1 MIKRLLT
8 ICAATILL
16 AACETAST
24 DSNEVVGSSSG
35 SSSGTGAAASASSNT
50 STSSNTSNASNAS
63 NTSNTSNTSNAAS
76 ESASSSAESSVASG
90 SSSSSSSSSIGSIK
104 SPDELL
110 AKVGSTVYFDYDQST
125 LTAEAQAT
133 LDRQAAF
140 LKASPSFR
148 ITIEGHCDERG
159 TREYNLALGDRRA
172 SAARDYLVAKGI
184 NASRL
189 STISYGKERPSV
201 GGSNETSYSLNRR
214 SVSKID

>member
-1 MIKRLLT
+1 MGISMIKRLLT
-8 ICAATILL
+8 ICAATFLL

-35 SSSGTGAAASASSNT
+35 SSSGSGAAASASSNT
-50 STSSNTSNASNAS
+50 SSDAGGTTSAGTTSAGT
-63 NTSNTSNTSNAAS
+63 TSAGTTSAGGA
-76 ESASSSAESSVASG
+76 
-90 SSSSSSSSSIGSIK
+90 SSIGSIRT
-104 SPDELL
+104 PDELL
-110 AKVGSTVYFDYDQST
+110 AKVGSTVYFDYDQSS
-125 LTAEAQAT
+125 LSSEAQAT

-148 ITIEGHCDERG
+148 LIIEGHCDERG

-172 SAARDYLVAKGI
+172 SAVRDYLVAKGI

-201 GGSNETSYSLNRR
+201 GGSNETSYALNRR
-214 SVSKID
+214 SVSRIDS

>member
-16 AACETAST
+16 SACETAST
-24 DSNEVVGSSSG
+24 DSNEVVGSSGG
-35 SSSGTGAAASASSNT
+35 SSSGTNAAASASSNT
-50 STSSNTSNASNAS
+50 STSSNT
-63 NTSNTSNTSNAAS
+63 AS
-76 ESASSSAESSVASG
+76 ET
-90 SSSSSSSSSIGSIK
+90 SSSSSSSSSSASNAGGSSSIGSIK
-104 SPDELL
+104 SPEELL
-110 AKVGSTVYFDYDQST
+110 ARVGSTVYFDYDQST
-125 LTAEAQAT
+125 LTDEAQAT

-172 SAARDYLVAKGI
+172 SAVRDYLVAKGI

-189 STISYGKERPSV
+189 TTISYGKERPSV

-214 SVSKID
+214 AISKID

>member
-16 AACETAST
+16 SACETAST
-24 DSNEVVGSSSG
+24 DSNEVVGSSGG
-35 SSSGTGAAASASSNT
+35 SSSGTNAAASASSNT
-50 STSSNTSNASNAS
+50 STSSNT
-63 NTSNTSNTSNAAS
+63 AS
-76 ESASSSAESSVASG
+76 ET
-90 SSSSSSSSSIGSIK
+90 SSSSSSSSSSSASNAGGSSSIGSIK
-104 SPDELL
+104 SPEELL
-110 AKVGSTVYFDYDQST
+110 ARVGSTVYFDYDQST
-125 LTAEAQAT
+125 LTDEAQAT

-172 SAARDYLVAKGI
+172 SAVRDYLVAKGI

-189 STISYGKERPSV
+189 TTISYGKERPSV

-214 SVSKID
+214 AISKID

>member
-1 MIKRLLT
+1 MGISMIKRLLT
-8 ICAATILL
+8 ICAATFLL

-35 SSSGTGAAASASSNT
+35 SSSGSGAAASASSNT
-50 STSSNTSNASNAS
+50 STSNTSSDAGG
-63 NTSNTSNTSNAAS
+63 TT
-76 ESASSSAESSVASG
+76 SASSAGGA
-90 SSSSSSSSSIGSIK
+90 SSIGSIRT
-104 SPDELL
+104 PDELL
-110 AKVGSTVYFDYDQST
+110 AKVGSTVYFDYDQSS
-125 LTAEAQAT
+125 LTSEAQAT

-148 ITIEGHCDERG
+148 LVIEGHCDERG

-172 SAARDYLVAKGI
+172 SAVRDYLVAKGI

-201 GGSNETSYSLNRR
+201 GGSNDTSYALNRR
-214 SVSKID
+214 SVSRIDS

>member
-16 AACETAST
+16 SACETAST
-24 DSNEVVGSSSG
+24 DSNEVVGSSGG
-35 SSSGTGAAASASSNT
+35 SSSGTNAAASASSNT
-50 STSSNTSNASNAS
+50 STSSNT
-63 NTSNTSNTSNAAS
+63 AS
-76 ESASSSAESSVASG
+76 ET
-90 SSSSSSSSSIGSIK
+90 SSSSSSSSSASNAGGSSSIGSIK
-104 SPDELL
+104 SPEELL
-110 AKVGSTVYFDYDQST
+110 ARVGSTVYFDYDQST
-125 LTAEAQAT
+125 LTDEAQAT

-172 SAARDYLVAKGI
+172 SAVRDYLVAKGI

-189 STISYGKERPSV
+189 TTISYGKERPSV

-214 SVSKID
+214 AISKID

>member
-1 MIKRLLT
+1 MGISMIKRLLT
-8 ICAATILL
+8 ICAATFLL

-35 SSSGTGAAASASSNT
+35 SSSGSGAAASASSNT
-50 STSSNTSNASNAS
+50 SSDSGGTTSAGTTSAGT
-63 NTSNTSNTSNAAS
+63 TSAGGA
-76 ESASSSAESSVASG
+76 
-90 SSSSSSSSSIGSIK
+90 SSIGSIRT
-104 SPDELL
+104 PDELL
-110 AKVGSTVYFDYDQST
+110 AKVGSTVYFDYDQSS
-125 LTAEAQAT
+125 LTSEAQAT

-148 ITIEGHCDERG
+148 LVIEGHCDERG

-172 SAARDYLVAKGI
+172 SAVRDYLVAKGI

-201 GGSNETSYSLNRR
+201 GGSNDTSYALNRR
-214 SVSKID
+214 SVSRIDS

>member
-1 MIKRLLT
+1 MGISMIKRLLT
-8 ICAATILL
+8 ICAATFLL

-35 SSSGTGAAASASSNT
+35 SSSGSGAAASASSNT
-50 STSSNTSNASNAS
+50 SSDAGGTTSAGTTSAGGA
-63 NTSNTSNTSNAAS
+63 
-76 ESASSSAESSVASG
+76 
-90 SSSSSSSSSIGSIK
+90 SSIGSIRT
-104 SPDELL
+104 PDELL
-110 AKVGSTVYFDYDQST
+110 AKVGSTVYFDYDQSS
-125 LTAEAQAT
+125 LTSEAQAT

-148 ITIEGHCDERG
+148 LIIEGHCDERG

-172 SAARDYLVAKGI
+172 SAVRDYLVAKGI

-214 SVSKID
+214 SVSRIDS

>member
-1 MIKRLLT
+1 MGISMIKRLLT
-8 ICAATILL
+8 ICAATFLL

-35 SSSGTGAAASASSNT
+35 SSSGSGAAASASSNT
-50 STSSNTSNASNAS
+50 SSDAGGTTSAGTTSAGT
-63 NTSNTSNTSNAAS
+63 TSAGGA
-76 ESASSSAESSVASG
+76 
-90 SSSSSSSSSIGSIK
+90 SSIGSIRT
-104 SPDELL
+104 PDELL
-110 AKVGSTVYFDYDQST
+110 AKVGSTVYFDYDQSS
-125 LTAEAQAT
+125 LTSEAQAT

-148 ITIEGHCDERG
+148 LIIEGHCDERG

-172 SAARDYLVAKGI
+172 SAVRDYLVAKGI

-201 GGSNETSYSLNRR
+201 GGSNETSYALNRR
-214 SVSKID
+214 SVSRIDS

>member
-8 ICAATILL
+8 ICAATFLL

-35 SSSGTGAAASASSNT
+35 SSSGSGAAASASSNT
-50 STSSNTSNASNAS
+50 SSNTSSDAGGT
-63 NTSNTSNTSNAAS
+63 TSAGGA
-76 ESASSSAESSVASG
+76 
-90 SSSSSSSSSIGSIK
+90 SSIGSIRT
-104 SPDELL
+104 PDELL
-110 AKVGSTVYFDYDQST
+110 AKVGSTVYFDYDQSS
-125 LTAEAQAT
+125 LTSEAQAT

-148 ITIEGHCDERG
+148 LVIEGHCDERG

-172 SAARDYLVAKGI
+172 SAVRDYLVAKGI

-201 GGSNETSYSLNRR
+201 GGSNDTSYALNRR
-214 SVSKID
+214 SVSRIDS

>member
-8 ICAATILL
+8 ICAATFLL

-35 SSSGTGAAASASSNT
+35 SSSGSGAAASASSNT
-50 STSSNTSNASNAS
+50 STSNTSSDAGGT
-63 NTSNTSNTSNAAS
+63 TSAG
-76 ESASSSAESSVASG
+76 SAGGA
-90 SSSSSSSSSIGSIK
+90 SSIGSIRT
-104 SPDELL
+104 PDELL
-110 AKVGSTVYFDYDQST
+110 AKVGSTVYFDYDQSS
-125 LTAEAQAT
+125 LTSEAQAT

-148 ITIEGHCDERG
+148 LVIEGHCDERG

-172 SAARDYLVAKGI
+172 SAVRDYLVAKGI

-201 GGSNETSYSLNRR
+201 GGSNDTSYALNRR
-214 SVSKID
+214 SVSRIDS

>member
-8 ICAATILL
+8 ICAATFLL

-35 SSSGTGAAASASSNT
+35 SSSGSGAAASASSNT
-50 STSSNTSNASNAS
+50 SSD
-63 NTSNTSNTSNAAS
+63 
-76 ESASSSAESSVASG
+76 ASG
-90 SSSSSSSSSIGSIK
+90 TTSAGTTSAGTTSAGGASSIGSIRT
-104 SPDELL
+104 PDELL
-110 AKVGSTVYFDYDQST
+110 AKVGSTVYFDYDQSS
-125 LTAEAQAT
+125 LTSEAQAT

-148 ITIEGHCDERG
+148 LIIEGHCDERG

-172 SAARDYLVAKGI
+172 SAVRDYLVAKGI

-201 GGSNETSYSLNRR
+201 GGSNDTSYALNRR
-214 SVSKID
+214 SVSRIDS

>member
-1 MIKRLLT
+1 MGISMIKRLLT
-8 ICAATILL
+8 ICAATFLL

-35 SSSGTGAAASASSNT
+35 SSSGSGAAASASSNT
-50 STSSNTSNASNAS
+50 SSDAGGTTSAGTTSAGT
-63 NTSNTSNTSNAAS
+63 TSAGGA
-76 ESASSSAESSVASG
+76 
-90 SSSSSSSSSIGSIK
+90 SSIGSIRT
-104 SPDELL
+104 PDELL
-110 AKVGSTVYFDYDQST
+110 AKVGSTVYFDYDQSS
-125 LTAEAQAT
+125 LTSEAQAT

-148 ITIEGHCDERG
+148 IIIEGHCDERG

-172 SAARDYLVAKGI
+172 SAVRDYLVAKGI

-201 GGSNETSYSLNRR
+201 GGSNDTSYALNRR
-214 SVSKID
+214 SVSRIDS

>member
-8 ICAATILL
+8 ICAATFLL

-35 SSSGTGAAASASSNT
+35 SSSGSGAAASASSNT
-50 STSSNTSNASNAS
+50 SSDAGGTTSAGTTSAGT
-63 NTSNTSNTSNAAS
+63 TSAGGA
-76 ESASSSAESSVASG
+76 
-90 SSSSSSSSSIGSIK
+90 SSIGSIRT
-104 SPDELL
+104 PDELL
-110 AKVGSTVYFDYDQST
+110 AKVGSTVYFDYDQSS
-125 LTAEAQAT
+125 LTSEAQAT

-172 SAARDYLVAKGI
+172 SAVRDYLVAKGI

-201 GGSNETSYSLNRR
+201 GGSNDTSYALNRR
-214 SVSKID
+214 SVSRIDS

>member
-8 ICAATILL
+8 ICAATFLL

-35 SSSGTGAAASASSNT
+35 SSSGSGAAASASSNT
-50 STSSNTSNASNAS
+50 SGDAGGTTSAGGTTTAAGTTSAGGA
-63 NTSNTSNTSNAAS
+63 
-76 ESASSSAESSVASG
+76 
-90 SSSSSSSSSIGSIK
+90 SSIGSIRT
-104 SPDELL
+104 PDELL
-110 AKVGSTVYFDYDQST
+110 AKVGSTVYFDYDQSS
-125 LTAEAQAT
+125 LTSEAQAT

-148 ITIEGHCDERG
+148 LVIEGHCDERG

-172 SAARDYLVAKGI
+172 SAVRDYLVAKGI

-201 GGSNETSYSLNRR
+201 GGSNDTSYALNRR
-214 SVSKID
+214 SVSRIDS

>member
-8 ICAATILL
+8 ICAATFLL

-35 SSSGTGAAASASSNT
+35 SSSGSGAAASASSNT
-50 STSSNTSNASNAS
+50 SSDAGGTTSAGTTSAGT
-63 NTSNTSNTSNAAS
+63 TSAGGA
-76 ESASSSAESSVASG
+76 
-90 SSSSSSSSSIGSIK
+90 SSIGSIRT
-104 SPDELL
+104 PDELL
-110 AKVGSTVYFDYDQST
+110 AKVGSTVYFDYDQSS
-125 LTAEAQAT
+125 LTSEAQAT

-148 ITIEGHCDERG
+148 LVIEGHCDERG

-172 SAARDYLVAKGI
+172 SAVRDYLVAKGI

-201 GGSNETSYSLNRR
+201 GGSNDTSYALNRR
-214 SVSKID
+214 SVYRIDS

>member
-1 MIKRLLT
+1 MGISMIKRLLT
-8 ICAATILL
+8 ICAATFLL

-35 SSSGTGAAASASSNT
+35 SSSGSGAAASASSNT
-50 STSSNTSNASNAS
+50 SSDAGGTTSAGTTSAGT
-63 NTSNTSNTSNAAS
+63 TSAGGA
-76 ESASSSAESSVASG
+76 
-90 SSSSSSSSSIGSIK
+90 SSIGSIRT
-104 SPDELL
+104 PDELL
-110 AKVGSTVYFDYDQST
+110 AKVGSTVYFDYDQSS
-125 LTAEAQAT
+125 LTSEAQAT

-172 SAARDYLVAKGI
+172 SAVRDYLVAKGI

-201 GGSNETSYSLNRR
+201 GGSNDTSYALNRR
-214 SVSKID
+214 SVSRIDS

>member
-1 MIKRLLT
+1 MGISMIKRLLT
-8 ICAATILL
+8 ICAATFLL

-35 SSSGTGAAASASSNT
+35 SSSGSGAAASASSNT
-50 STSSNTSNASNAS
+50 STSNTSSDAGGT
-63 NTSNTSNTSNAAS
+63 TSAG
-76 ESASSSAESSVASG
+76 SAGGA
-90 SSSSSSSSSIGSIK
+90 SSIGSIRT
-104 SPDELL
+104 PDELL
-110 AKVGSTVYFDYDQST
+110 AKVGSTVYFDYDQSS
-125 LTAEAQAT
+125 LTSEAQAT

-148 ITIEGHCDERG
+148 LVIEGHCDERG

-172 SAARDYLVAKGI
+172 SAVRDYLVAKGI

-201 GGSNETSYSLNRR
+201 GGSNDTSYALNRR
-214 SVSKID
+214 SVSRIDS

>member
-8 ICAATILL
+8 ICAATFLL

-35 SSSGTGAAASASSNT
+35 SSSGSGAAASASSNT
-50 STSSNTSNASNAS
+50 SSDSGGTTSAGTTSAGGA
-63 NTSNTSNTSNAAS
+63 
-76 ESASSSAESSVASG
+76 
-90 SSSSSSSSSIGSIK
+90 SSIGSIRT
-104 SPDELL
+104 PDELL
-110 AKVGSTVYFDYDQST
+110 AKVGSTVYFDYDQSS
-125 LTAEAQAT
+125 LTSEAQAT

-148 ITIEGHCDERG
+148 LVIEGHCDERG

-172 SAARDYLVAKGI
+172 SAVRDYLVAKGI

-201 GGSNETSYSLNRR
+201 GGSNDTSYALNRR
-214 SVSKID
+214 SVSRIDS

>member
-1 MIKRLLT
+1 MGISMIKRLLT
-8 ICAATILL
+8 ICAATFLL

-35 SSSGTGAAASASSNT
+35 SSSGSGAAASASSNT
-50 STSSNTSNASNAS
+50 SSDAGGTTSAG
-63 NTSNTSNTSNAAS
+63 
-76 ESASSSAESSVASG
+76 SAGGA
-90 SSSSSSSSSIGSIK
+90 SSIGSIRT
-104 SPDELL
+104 PDELL
-110 AKVGSTVYFDYDQST
+110 AKVGSTVYFDYDQSS
-125 LTAEAQAT
+125 LTSEAQAT

-148 ITIEGHCDERG
+148 LVIEGHCDERG

-172 SAARDYLVAKGI
+172 SAVRDYLVAKGI

-201 GGSNETSYSLNRR
+201 GGSNDTSYALNRR
-214 SVSKID
+214 SVSRIDS

>member
-1 MIKRLLT
+1 MGTSMIKRLLT

-35 SSSGTGAAASASSNT
+35 TSSASGATASASSNT
-50 STSSNTSNASNAS
+50 STSSTSNMASD
-63 NTSNTSNTSNAAS
+63 
-76 ESASSSAESSVASG
+76 SASSASSAG
-90 SSSSSSSSSIGSIK
+90 GSSSIGSIK

-172 SAARDYLVAKGI
+172 SAVRDYLVAKGI

-201 GGSNETSYSLNRR
+201 GGSNETSYALNRR
-214 SVSKID
+214 SISKID

>member
-8 ICAATILL
+8 ICAATFLL

-35 SSSGTGAAASASSNT
+35 SSSGSGAAASASSNT
-50 STSSNTSNASNAS
+50 SSDAGGTT
-63 NTSNTSNTSNAAS
+63 
-76 ESASSSAESSVASG
+76 SAETTSAGTTSAG
-90 SSSSSSSSSIGSIK
+90 GASSIGSIRT
-104 SPDELL
+104 PDELL
-110 AKVGSTVYFDYDQST
+110 AKVGSTVYFDYDQSS
-125 LTAEAQAT
+125 LTSEAQAT

-148 ITIEGHCDERG
+148 LIIEGHCDERG

-172 SAARDYLVAKGI
+172 SAVRDYLVAKGI

-189 STISYGKERPSV
+189 STISYGKEIPSV

-214 SVSKID
+214 SVSRIDS